1 MTLKRPVP
9 EAQTDPETNVSPP
22 REQPADACVMVIF
35 GASGDLTKRLLI
47 PSLYNLAHHNLLPL
61 NFAVVGA
68 GRRQMTPEAF
78 RADMRTALQASD
90 RVGAVE
96 PEIWAGLE
104 KSLYYVPLNYDDPAA
119 YTQLADALTQCDRDH
134 DTKGNYLYYLATPPA
149 VFTEVAQQ
157 LGRAGLAAEGDGV
170 EHGWR
175 RLIIEKP
182 FGHDLDSARLLNRTI
197 QEHFSESQIYRIDH
211 YLGKET
217 VQNVLVFRFANGML
231 EPVWNQRYI
240 DHIQITVA
248 ETIGVESRGGYYD
261 QAGLVRDMMQ
271 NHMMQ
276 LLTLVAM
283 EPPYSLAADAVR
295 DEKAKVLRAM
305 QPMSHEEVLTQAVR
319 GQYGA
324 GQANGQRLV
333 AYRDEPNVAPSSN
346 TETYAAVKLLIDN
359 WRWAGVPFY
368 LRSGKALPK
377 RLTEIVIQFRQAP
390 HMLFRKSAVGGFQPN
405 RLILHIQPLEGISWQ
420 FEAKTPGPAV
430 RMRTVSMDFNYDDF
444 FGAEPST
451 GYETLLYDA
460 MTGDATLF
468 QRHDFVDLSWQIVAP
483 ILDVWN
489 NVPARNFPNYAAR
502 QAWGPPAADELL
514 KRDDRAWR
522 LH

>member
-1 MTLKRPVP
+1 MTRRRLTSETQP
-9 EAQTDPETNVSPP
+9 DPATNAALPN
-22 REQPADACVMVIF
+22 EQPAAACVMVIF

-47 PSLYNLAHHNLLPL
+47 PSLYNLAHHNLLPH

-68 GRRQMTPEAF
+68 GRHQSTNEAF
-78 RADMRTALQASD
+78 RDAMRTALQASD
-90 RVGAVE
+90 RVGSIDPA
-96 PEIWAGLE
+96 IWQRLE
-104 KSLYYVPLNYDDPAA
+104 TCLYYLTLNYDDPAA
-119 YTQLADALTQCDRDH
+119 YTQLAKVLAQCDCDH
-134 DTKGNYLYYLATPPA
+134 DTSGNYLYYLATPPS
-149 VFTEVAQQ
+149 VFPEIAQQ
-157 LGRAGLAAEGDGV
+157 LGRAALAAEDTT
-170 EHGWR
+170 HGWR

-231 EPVWNQRYI
+231 EPVWNQHYI

-248 ETIGVESRGGYYD
+248 ETIGVETRGSYYD

-276 LLTLVAM
+276 LLALVTM
-283 EPPYSLAADAVR
+283 EPPYSFASDAVR

-305 QPMSHEEVLTQAVR
+305 QPLSYEEVLTQAVR

-324 GQANGQRLV
+324 GQVNGKRLP
-333 AYRDEPNVAPSSN
+333 AYRDEPNVAPNSN
-346 TETYAAVKLLIDN
+346 METYAAVKLLIDN
-359 WRWAGVPFY
+359 WRWADVPFY
-368 LRSGKALPK
+368 LRSGKALPE

-390 HMLFRKSAVGGFQPN
+390 HMLFRKSVVGNFQPN
-405 RLILHIQPLEGISWQ
+405 RLILHIQPNEGISWQ
-420 FEAKTPGPAV
+420 FEAKVPGPTV
-430 RMRTVSMDFNYDDF
+430 RMRTVSMDFNYEDF

-451 GYETLLYDA
+451 GYETLLHDA
-460 MTGDATLF
+460 MLGDATLF
-468 QRHDFVDLSWQIVAP
+468 QRHDFVDISWQIVAP
-483 ILDVWN
+483 LLDVWH

-502 QAWGPPAADELL
+502 QAWGPAAADDLL
-514 KRDDRAWR
+514 QRDGRAWHR
-522 LH
+522 H